1 VREDEPSSIIAH
13 GLDSQLYKD
22 LMKESHNHSV
32 ASSSEVFM
40 PESELG
46 HGGNR
51 SSNWDVLEFQT
62 DAGTDLEEVMK
73 KPMDRHLRLAW
84 DDATLRY
91 TIRVFF
97 ADQFDALRKNSGCQE
112 LFIESLARC
121 HKWDA
126 QGGKSGSAFL
136 KTKGESQR
144 VQRAEIGRGTDSR
157 APTRRPLYHQR
168 DFACGDDCSAGFCA
182 KILPISVS
190 GIL

>member
-1 VREDEPSSIIAH
+1 
-13 GLDSQLYKD
+13 
-22 LMKESHNHSV
+22 MKESQNYAV

-40 PESELG
+40 PESDLG

-51 SSNWDVLEFQT
+51 SSNWDVLDFQT

-73 KPMDRHLRLAW
+73 KPTDRHLRLAW

-91 TIRVFF
+91 TMRVFF

-136 KTKGESQR
+136 KTKGTFKPKRLYPQIE
-144 VQRAEIGRGTDSR
+144 TDGLYIC
-157 APTRRPLYHQR
+157 RRPFHHQR
-168 DFACGDDCSAGFCA
+168 NLTCRDDSTARLCPKVF
-182 KILPISVS
+182 PVS
-190 GIL
+190 FESLF